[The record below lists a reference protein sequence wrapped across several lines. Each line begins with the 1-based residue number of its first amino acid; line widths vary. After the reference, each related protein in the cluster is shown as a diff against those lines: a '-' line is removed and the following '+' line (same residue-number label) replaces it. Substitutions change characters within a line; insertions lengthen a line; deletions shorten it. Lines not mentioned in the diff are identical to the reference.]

1 MGRVG
6 ASIFDKTLV
15 SLSFMG
21 AACLYGWS
29 HLLGAQLPTAQQES
43 LWGVVVPLA
52 MALVWRWFERRDVC
66 RAFALLCSAVGVVAT
81 LLILYPP
88 SAWADEVGVALR
100 SSVNAAMLLLWCQL
114 YGRMPVARSAFTFGG
129 MQIASC
135 VLVLLFCLLPSAT
148 FPGLAM
154 AMPLVCFF
162 LFEIAWKNLD
172 ETGLTPF
179 PTVEHPRV
187 SRDLRWKMLAAAF
200 ACALAFGLA
209 KGSSSGMLNV
219 VAFGC
224 SGVILLAVVLLL
236 QRHAS
241 IQVLFNV
248 AVPLLVA
255 GLVAGSI
262 VGGGSSE
269 ISGLLTGAGYALVMA
284 LFTVVLADRAFRFG
298 VPAIWSIGIVRAVL
312 SAGRFMGAIAAGAM
326 QAFPQHSVLLGL
338 ATMLAVLLASI
349 AWMQDVFSTDDGK
362 LSLDATSIGVGPRVD
377 FEAGYPKTQAAD
389 EGSFDE
395 VDAKLRVNLEDVD
408 PASVIRGSLLM
419 RCGELGS
426 EYHLSKREQEV
437 LECLAFGWSIT
448 RIQDKLVISNST
460 AKTHI
465 RHIYSKLG
473 IHSRDDLEILLGVD
487 AF

>member
-1 MGRVG
+1 
-6 ASIFDKTLV
+6 
-15 SLSFMG
+15 MG

-43 LWGVVVPLA
+43 LWGVAVPLA
-52 MALVWRWFERRDVC
+52 MALAWRWFERRDVC

-88 SAWADEVGVALR
+88 SVWAGEVGVALKL
-100 SSVNAAMLLLWCQL
+100 SVNAAMLLLWCQL

-135 VLVLLFCLLPSAT
+135 VLVLLFCLLPPAV

-154 AMPLVCFF
+154 TMPFVCFF
-162 LFEIAWKNLD
+162 LLEIARKNLD
-172 ETGLTPF
+172 EMGSAPF
-179 PTVEHPRV
+179 QTVEHPRI

-209 KGSSSGMLNV
+209 KGSSSGILNV
-219 VAFGC
+219 VAFGG
-224 SGVILLAVVLLL
+224 SGAILLTVVLLF

-248 AVPLLVA
+248 AVPLLVV
-255 GLVAGSI
+255 GFVAGSI

-269 ISGLLTGAGYALVMA
+269 VSGLLTGVGYALVMA

-312 SAGRFMGAIAAGAM
+312 SAGRFVGAVAAGAI

-349 AWMQDVFSTDDGK
+349 VWMQDVLFSTDDGK
-362 LSLDATSIGVGPRVD
+362 LSFGAVSN
-377 FEAGYPKTQAAD
+377 EAGGCVGFEGECPETHAAD

-395 VDAKLRVNLEDVD
+395 DDPKLRVSPEDVD
-408 PASVIRGSLLM
+408 PASVIRDTLLM
-419 RCGELGS
+419 RCCELSS

-473 IHSRDDLEILLGVD
+473 IHSRDDLKILLGVD

>member
-1 MGRVG
+1 
-6 ASIFDKTLV
+6 
-15 SLSFMG
+15 
-21 AACLYGWS
+21 
-29 HLLGAQLPTAQQES
+29 
-43 LWGVVVPLA
+43 
-52 MALVWRWFERRDVC
+52 
-66 RAFALLCSAVGVVAT
+66 
-81 LLILYPP
+81 
-88 SAWADEVGVALR
+88 
-100 SSVNAAMLLLWCQL
+100 
-114 YGRMPVARSAFTFGG
+114 
-129 MQIASC
+129 
-135 VLVLLFCLLPSAT
+135 
-148 FPGLAM
+148 
-154 AMPLVCFF
+154 
-162 LFEIAWKNLD
+162 
-172 ETGLTPF
+172 
-179 PTVEHPRV
+179 
-187 SRDLRWKMLAAAF
+187 
-200 ACALAFGLA
+200 
-209 KGSSSGMLNV
+209 
-219 VAFGC
+219 
-224 SGVILLAVVLLL
+224 
-236 QRHAS
+236 
-241 IQVLFNV
+241 
-248 AVPLLVA
+248 
-255 GLVAGSI
+255 
-262 VGGGSSE
+262 
-269 ISGLLTGAGYALVMA
+269 MA

-473 IHSRDDLEILLGVD
+473 IHSRDDLKILLGVD